1 MSYLLCVYYSL
12 AALVLSPPT
21 PDTSSSIN
29 TLSSTLTGL
38 NLTVPKSPFLPHPV
52 YCLRDTTL
60 IPLVPQ
66 DCAYIVNEMILR
78 QDGVSEHRLFNYR
91 SYQNNAG
98 LYVASRWKY
107 RRCEVFVGASMGT
120 WQSLTLLDVAL
131 TANNIISECV
141 QSIPDPKGG
150 ESLIGVINK
159 NFYVHV
165 EGYSL
170 GVGVLATNGS
180 SPVEGNNDL

>member
-1 MSYLLCVYYSL
+1 M
-12 AALVLSPPT
+12 
-21 PDTSSSIN
+21 
-29 TLSSTLTGL
+29 
-38 NLTVPKSPFLPHPV
+38 
-52 YCLRDTTL
+52 
-60 IPLVPQ
+60 
-66 DCAYIVNEMILR
+66 
-78 QDGVSEHRLFNYR
+78 
-91 SYQNNAG
+91 
-98 LYVASRWKY
+98 
-107 RRCEVFVGASMGT
+107 GASMGT